1 MQIRNESSEFLII
14 IPQKKQILFSV
25 KNEEEKRL
33 YARQISECEQ
43 VISKLVNDSVK
54 K

>member
-1 MQIRNESSEFLII
+1 MNRVNLLIFFFGI
-14 IPQKKQILFSV
+14 YSKTNFFSFR

-43 VISKLVNDSVK
+43 VISKLVNDSIK